1 MKIMNK
7 WLLFLL
13 VVVLEGCNN
22 WLDVKPADR
31 VNEDK
36 VFNSEKGFH
45 SALNGIYI
53 ELIKPE
59 LYGVS
64 MSCEMIELL
73 AQRYKVAE
81 TNKDYQ
87 VLTEFKYTEDY
98 VKGRLQL
105 TWDAI
110 YKLILNCNMILENAE
125 RQRNILS
132 GPGYAV
138 VRGEAL
144 ALRAFL
150 HFDMLR
156 LFGPVYSEK
165 PSAAAIPYVR
175 KVSVSTSDV
184 LPADTVVYGRIL
196 RDLKEAE
203 RLLLIGDP
211 VVTDGPQLEEDT
223 DNTYTFRSLRL
234 NYFAVLA
241 LEARVYL
248 YAGDKKN
255 ALEYAR
261 MLIGHPE
268 RENWFPF
275 NTYTEIMGNEKN
287 RDRVFSSDMLFGL
300 FNTERSDIY
309 KDYFDQENA
318 SASLLVPRVG
328 AIETLFAGEEADY
341 RYSLWQPSLVPGDK
355 SLLCYRFKRSEEGGV
370 YNNLMPLIRMS
381 EMFLIAAEC
390 SENEEDAYEYLN
402 TLRSH
407 RGLFKVSDKLEHHL
421 EQEYNKEFLCEGQLF
436 FYYKRKN
443 VKNLVSGTTGKN
455 IEMSAAAYVP
465 LLPESETK
473 YRN

>member
-81 TNKDYQ
+81 TNKNYQ
-87 VLTEFKYTEDY
+87 VLTDFKYTEDY

-105 TWDAI
+105 TWDAV

-132 GPGYAV
+132 DPGYAV

-165 PSAAAIPYVR
+165 PSDTAIPYVE

-203 RLLLIGDP
+203 SLLLTGDP
-211 VVTDGPQLEEDT
+211 VVTEGPKLEEDT

-268 RENWFPF
+268 R
-275 NTYTEIMGNEKN
+275 
-287 RDRVFSSDMLFGL
+287 
-300 FNTERSDIY
+300 
-309 KDYFDQENA
+309 
-318 SASLLVPRVG
+318 
-328 AIETLFAGEEADY
+328 
-341 RYSLWQPSLVPGDK
+341 
-355 SLLCYRFKRSEEGGV
+355 
-370 YNNLMPLIRMS
+370 
-381 EMFLIAAEC
+381 
-390 SENEEDAYEYLN
+390 
-402 TLRSH
+402 
-407 RGLFKVSDKLEHHL
+407 
-421 EQEYNKEFLCEGQLF
+421 
-436 FYYKRKN
+436 
-443 VKNLVSGTTGKN
+443 
-455 IEMSAAAYVP
+455 
-465 LLPESETK
+465 
-473 YRN
+473 